1 MCISTYL
8 RTTEGALMKI
18 LEILS
23 GKKTIIGSLLVSLLS
38 AMYFSD
44 VAIHGSAQW
53 LTEEQYISLG
63 GVVAGLTGISMR
75 LAIGK
80 SS

>member
-1 MCISTYL
+1 
-8 RTTEGALMKI
+8 MKL
-18 LEILS
+18 LEMLS
-23 GKKTIIGSLLVSLLS
+23 GKKTILGSLLVSLLS
-38 AMYFSD
+38 AMYFLD
-44 VAIHGSAQW
+44 MMIHGSAMW
-53 LTEEQYISLG
+53 LTEQEYISLG